1 MNDRN
6 SLEQSN
12 YKMIVFS
19 IPGEIRRL
27 TGETATLN
35 FQRADFALFR
45 TDVGRVPSET
55 VLKGKRGPEEMH

>member
-12 YKMIVFS
+12 HKMFS

-27 TGETATLN
+27 TGKNATLN
-35 FQRADFALFR
+35 FQRADLALFR
-45 TDVGRVPSET
+45 TEAGRVPSET
-55 VLKGKRGPEEMH
+55 VLKVKRGPGKMH